1 MASPGAQYV
10 IEVVKNRRSLLVFGH
25 KYLAVVLNRIDELA
39 MAASAGLNME
49 ELGGGIPLTKS

>member
-10 IEVVKNRRSLLVFGH
+10 IEVVKNRRSLLVFGY

>member
-10 IEVVKNRRSLLVFGH
+10 IEVVKNRRSLLVFGY
-25 KYLAVVLNRIDELA
+25 KYLAVVLNRIDELV